1 MNYFDSEHVYLAL
14 PSVFWYFWRD
24 TASSLV
30 PGGVWRVKR
39 ASFGPFPG
47 LICRSVALERQS
59 PERRWPGSQCHR
71 VGSAFSTSGI
81 PCRTSSFYFGFEGFC
96 SSLPSPVV
104 TMGFFFQTSEFLLG
118 VWCVGFFPFRQD
130 RPLPTAMTAV
140 TGPNPCDKRTLL
152 IITSVTSYC
161 WFNSQTCGCSLNF
174 NFFFF
179 IWGFICQ
186 NSWCR
191 LDFSLSRAY
200 FLFLRASWVFLQ
212 RTWGQLSC
220 FKNDLI
226 V

>member
-39 ASFGPFPG
+39 ASFGTFPG

-104 TMGFFFQTSEFLLG
+104 TMGFFFPNIQIPAGSVVRGLLSFQTGQTSTHSNDSGHRAKPVWQAHTFNNYISYELLL
-118 VWCVGFFPFRQD
+118 V
-130 RPLPTAMTAV
+130 
-140 TGPNPCDKRTLL
+140 
-152 IITSVTSYC
+152 
-161 WFNSQTCGCSLNF
+161 
-174 NFFFF
+174 
-179 IWGFICQ
+179 
-186 NSWCR
+186 
-191 LDFSLSRAY
+191 
-200 FLFLRASWVFLQ
+200 
-212 RTWGQLSC
+212 
-220 FKNDLI
+220 
-226 V
+226 

>member
-1 MNYFDSEHVYLAL
+1 M
-14 PSVFWYFWRD
+14 
-24 TASSLV
+24 
-30 PGGVWRVKR
+30 
-39 ASFGPFPG
+39 
-47 LICRSVALERQS
+47 ERQS

-104 TMGFFFQTSEFLLG
+104 TMGFFFQTSKFLLG

-179 IWGFICQ
+179 YLGLYLPEFLVPIGFFPFTCIFFISSSKLGFFAE
-186 NSWCR
+186 N
-191 LDFSLSRAY
+191 LGAVE
-200 FLFLRASWVFLQ
+200 LF
-212 RTWGQLSC
+212 
-220 FKNDLI
+220 
-226 V
+226 

>member
-39 ASFGPFPG
+39 ASFGTFPG

-104 TMGFFFQTSEFLLG
+104 TMGFFFQTSKFLLG

-140 TGPNPCDKRTLL
+140 TGPNPCEKRTLL

-200 FLFLRASWVFLQ
+200 FLFLRASWVFFAENL
-212 RTWGQLSC
+212 GAVEL
-220 FKNDLI
+220 F
-226 V
+226 